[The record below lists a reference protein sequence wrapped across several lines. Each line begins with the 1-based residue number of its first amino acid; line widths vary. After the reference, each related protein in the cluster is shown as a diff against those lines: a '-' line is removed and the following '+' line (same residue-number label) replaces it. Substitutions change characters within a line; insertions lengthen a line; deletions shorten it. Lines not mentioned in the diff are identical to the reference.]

1 MRFESVQIDAWHG
14 TIVPKLFRVPVLN
27 YYKGVNLDAIIQSLS
42 DTLILEIINA
52 IGLPKTESVRRIFD
66 LLFHKAAG
74 RLAAIGVTFDRLI
87 VSDGFPSACAW
98 ALTNWCRDITA
109 RGSGTVPQT
118 GPLLVISNHAGAYDS
133 VVIASLLGRNDLKFI
148 ASDVAFLKNLPY
160 TSEHFLYVSEDN
172 AYDRMAAARSAI
184 RHLHGGGALLL
195 FGTGLIDP
203 DPAVYLGAEKEIE
216 NWSSSIDLFLRQVPD
231 AKVVVTII
239 SGIVSPGW
247 ARHPVTWL
255 KRIPWQKR
263 RLAEFGQVLQQLFF
277 PGRLYVSPR
286 LSFAPPV
293 SVADLRRESGT
304 NRVLPVVIA
313 RGKVLMDEHIIWIKS
328 LQEQ

>member
-1 MRFESVQIDAWHG
+1 M
-14 TIVPKLFRVPVLN
+14 
-27 YYKGVNLDAIIQSLS
+27 
-42 DTLILEIINA
+42 
-52 IGLPKTESVRRIFD
+52 
-66 LLFHKAAG
+66 
-74 RLAAIGVTFDRLI
+74 RLAGIGVTFDRLI
-87 VSDGFPSACAW
+87 ASDGFSSACAW

-109 RGSGTVPQT
+109 RGSGSVPQT

-148 ASDVAFLKNLPY
+148 ASDVAFLKNLPN

-184 RHLHGGGALLL
+184 RHLQGGGAILL

-203 DPAVYLGAEKEIE
+203 DPAVYQGAEKEIE
-216 NWSSSIDLFLRQVPD
+216 NWSASIDLFLRLVPD
-231 AKVVVTII
+231 VNVVVTIV
-239 SGIVSPGW
+239 SGIVSPRW

-263 RLAEFGQVLQQLFF
+263 RLAEFGQVLQQLFL
-277 PGRLYVSPR
+277 PGRLYISPR

-293 SVADLRRESGT
+293 TVAELRCESGT
-304 NRVLPVVIA
+304 HCVLPAVIT
-313 RGKVLMDEHIIWIKS
+313 RGKALLEEHIVWIKS
-328 LQEQ
+328 LREK

>member
-1 MRFESVQIDAWHG
+1 MDAE
-14 TIVPKLFRVPVLN
+14 IK
-27 YYKGVNLDAIIQSLS
+27 ALS
-42 DTLILEIINA
+42 DSLIYEILNA
-52 IGLPKTESVRRIFD
+52 VGLPPTERLHQVFI

-74 RLAAIGVTFDRLI
+74 RLAEIGVTFDRLI

-109 RGSGTVPQT
+109 RGFESVPQT

-148 ASDVAFLKNLPY
+148 ASDVAFLKNLPN
-160 TSEHFLYVSEDN
+160 TSEHFLFVSTDDVYN
-172 AYDRMAAARSAI
+172 RMAAVRSGL
-184 RHLHGGGALLL
+184 RHLQDGGALLL

-203 DPAVYLGAEKEIE
+203 DPAVYPGAEKEIE
-216 NWSSSIDLFLRQVPD
+216 NWSSSIDLFLRLVPD
-231 AKVVVTII
+231 ANVVVTIV
-239 SGIVSPGW
+239 SGIVSPRW

-255 KRIPWQKR
+255 KRIAWQKR

-286 LSFAPPV
+286 ISFAAPV
-293 SVADLRRESGT
+293 NVETLRAESNSWQT
-304 NRVLPVVIA
+304 LPAVIV
-313 RGKVLMDEHIIWIKS
+313 RGKALLAEHMQWVN
-328 LQEQ
+328 LQSTGHFLQ

>member
-1 MRFESVQIDAWHG
+1 
-14 TIVPKLFRVPVLN
+14 
-27 YYKGVNLDAIIQSLS
+27 LDAVIQSLS
-42 DTLILEIINA
+42 ETLIDEIINA
-52 IGLPKTESVRRIFD
+52 VGLRKTAITQRIFD

-74 RLAAIGVTFDRLI
+74 RLAEIGVTFDRLI
-87 VSDGFPSACAW
+87 DRDGFPSACAW

-109 RGSGTVPQT
+109 RGSESVPQT

-148 ASDVAFLKNLPY
+148 ASDVAFLKNLPN
-160 TSEHFLYVSEDN
+160 TSEHFLFVSEDD
-172 AYDRMAAARSAI
+172 AYNRMAAARSGI
-184 RHLHGGGALLL
+184 RHLQAGGALLL

-203 DPAVYLGAEKEIE
+203 DPAVYPGAEKEIE

-231 AKVVVTII
+231 ANVVVTIV
-239 SGIVSPGW
+239 SGIVSPRW

-255 KRIPWQKR
+255 KRIDWQKR

-293 SVADLRRESGT
+293 PVAQLQRESGT
-304 NRVLPVVIA
+304 NRVLPAVIA
-313 RGKVLMDEHIIWIKS
+313 RGKTLLAGHIAWTES
-328 LQEQ
+328 LQKE